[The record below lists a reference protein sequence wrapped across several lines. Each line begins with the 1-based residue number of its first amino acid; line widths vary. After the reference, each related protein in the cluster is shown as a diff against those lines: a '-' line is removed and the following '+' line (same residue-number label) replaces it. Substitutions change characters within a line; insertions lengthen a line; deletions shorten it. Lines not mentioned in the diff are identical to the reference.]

1 MLHSGN
7 LFIAV
12 TSAPLSKRTVYSKP
26 STRWVFLFLPQRS
39 HDDRLHCL
47 TRQLHDIVTQ
57 SMTFTLVF
65 MEYLDLM
72 GGYLR
77 PYLTEISTALI
88 ACILVMAGGEINALL
103 RRLLRNTNF
112 ALRTVAFV
120 LINAFGYGLIIVK
133 ATPYL
138 SRTLR
143 GLEAGIMFSIVLFC
157 FIFIGLWAQ
166 RNRQI

>member
-1 MLHSGN
+1 MDYLN
-7 LFIAV
+7 L
-12 TSAPLSKRTVYSKP
+12 L
-26 STRWVFLFLPQRS
+26 
-39 HDDRLHCL
+39 
-47 TRQLHDIVTQ
+47 
-57 SMTFTLVF
+57 
-65 MEYLDLM
+65 

-88 ACILVMAGGEINALL
+88 ACTLVMAGGEINAML
-103 RRLLRNTNF
+103 RRILRNSNF

-138 SRTLR
+138 SRTL
-143 GLEAGIMFSIVLFC
+143 GELEAGIMLAIILFC
-157 FIFIGLWAQ
+157 FTLIGLWAQ

>member
-1 MLHSGN
+1 
-7 LFIAV
+7 
-12 TSAPLSKRTVYSKP
+12 
-26 STRWVFLFLPQRS
+26 
-39 HDDRLHCL
+39 
-47 TRQLHDIVTQ
+47 
-57 SMTFTLVF
+57 
-65 MEYLDLM
+65 MEYLNFLGDS
-72 GGYLR
+72 LR

-88 ACILVMAGGEINALL
+88 ACTLVMAGGEINALL

-112 ALRTVAFV
+112 VLKTVAFV

-143 GLEAGIMFSIVLFC
+143 GLEAGIMFAIVMAC
-157 FIFIGLWAQ
+157 FMLIGLWAQ